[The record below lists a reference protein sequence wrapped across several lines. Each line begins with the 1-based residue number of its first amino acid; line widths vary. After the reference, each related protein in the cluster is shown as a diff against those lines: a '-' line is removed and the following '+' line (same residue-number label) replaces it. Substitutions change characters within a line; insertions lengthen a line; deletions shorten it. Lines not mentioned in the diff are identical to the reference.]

1 MVLKKYDMGLI
12 SVTAMGIGSVVGAGI
27 FALLGEVILQ
37 AGNLSYYSFIIAG
50 IAAMFSGYSYAKL
63 SGKYP
68 DSGGLTDYFKIDM
81 RINTPVLEVRCV
93 SLSKQTTVQRRL

>member
-37 AGNLSYYSFIIAG
+37 AGNLSYYA
-50 IAAMFSGYSYAKL
+50 L
-63 SGKYP
+63 SLP
-68 DSGGLTDYFKIDM
+68 ASRQCFPVIPTRNFPENI
-81 RINTPVLEVRCV
+81 RIPAV
-93 SLSKQTTVQRRL
+93 

>member
-37 AGNLSYYSFIIAG
+37 AGNLSYYA
-50 IAAMFSGYSYAKL
+50 L
-63 SGKYP
+63 S
-68 DSGGLTDYFKIDM
+68 LIH
-81 RINTPVLEVRCV
+81 I
-93 SLSKQTTVQRRL
+93 

>member
-50 IAAMFSGYSYAKL
+50 HRGDVFRLFLRETFRKISG
-63 SGKYP
+63 
-68 DSGGLTDYFKIDM
+68 F
-81 RINTPVLEVRCV
+81 
-93 SLSKQTTVQRRL
+93 RRSDRLF

>member
-1 MVLKKYDMGLI
+1 MGLI

-50 IAAMFSGYSYAKL
+50 IAAMF
-63 SGKYP
+63 P
-68 DSGGLTDYFKIDM
+68 VIPTRNFPENI
-81 RINTPVLEVRCV
+81 RIPAV
-93 SLSKQTTVQRRL
+93 

>member
-37 AGNLSYYSFIIAG
+37 
-50 IAAMFSGYSYAKL
+50 
-63 SGKYP
+63 
-68 DSGGLTDYFKIDM
+68 GGQPELLLLYHCRASRRCFPVIPTRNFPENI
-81 RINTPVLEVRCV
+81 RIPAV
-93 SLSKQTTVQRRL
+93 

>member
-37 AGNLSYYSFIIAG
+37 AGNLSYYAFIIAG
-50 IAAMFSGYSYAKL
+50 IAQCF
-63 SGKYP
+63 P
-68 DSGGLTDYFKIDM
+68 VIPTRNFPENI
-81 RINTPVLEVRCV
+81 RIPAV
-93 SLSKQTTVQRRL
+93 